1 MAMIS
6 RQVMPACDQLC
17 VFCPAMRPR
26 SRHPLKRYK
35 KMLADIFPR
44 SPDQQPNDRMI
55 NKLCEY
61 ASKNPLRIPKITT
74 SLEQRCYRELRNENI
89 SSAKVVMHIYRRLLT
104 SCKQQMPLFAGSFL
118 SIVHILL
125 DQVRHDEM
133 RIVGCE
139 ALFDFVNNQGDATY
153 MFNLEGLIPKVCHVS
168 QEMGDEERVLK
179 LRCAALQA
187 LSSLVWFMGE
197 FGQMSAEFDN
207 VVSVVLE
214 NCEASEEKLDQNTQN
229 NQDGGA
235 NQNQAI
241 SSSDAMKR
249 ATSWRNIVT
258 DRGLNVAVEDSMKPQ
273 FWSKVC
279 LHNMAKLAKEAT
291 TVRRVLESLFRYFDN
306 SNLWSPQNGV
316 AITVLLDMQCIMENC
331 GHNTHYLLCTLIKH
345 LDHKNVIKNPDMQ
358 IDIIEV
364 ATSLARVT
372 KVQSSVTIVG
382 AFSDMM
388 RHLRKSIHCSINDTD
403 LGEEVRNWNRRYR
416 AAVDECLVQLSYKVG
431 DASPILDVVAVML
444 ESISSIPVIARNTM
458 TTVYRTAQIVAALPN
473 SAYQNK
479 AFPEALFHQIL
490 LAMVSPDNETRLGAH
505 RVFSVVLVPS
515 SVCPRPSS
523 GSSLSRR
530 NSIQRTLSRTVSVFS
545 SSAALFDKLGR
556 QQIRS
561 QESMDRNGSINT
573 QQSMLNRL
581 TSSYSRAYSVKAG
594 SSDTTNVEKKHEE
607 GLSLKLKTRQ
617 ISMLLSS
624 IWVQAISPTNTPE
637 HYEAIAHTYSLVMLF
652 SRTKKSSHETLIR
665 SFQLAFSL
673 RSISLQGAGKL
684 PPSRRRS
691 LFTLSTSMIIFLGK
705 AYNFIP
711 LVVSAKAAL
720 TEKTIDPFLRLVED
734 CQLKSV
740 TTNIDST
747 MNVYG
752 SEEDD
757 DSALKLLSEIEISK
771 KQMTESFA
779 SMIVESLKKSLTDKT
794 NLIKEQLL
802 QDFLPDDVCPL
813 GAQAISE
820 IRRHPNQFESNDKTP
835 DEALDESF
843 QIDAL
848 EIQTDANTQPSSQT
862 PNFLD
867 VNQFLDSVLETSD
880 NVGRQTSPPSPSGL
894 TYKDVASQCKALQ
907 VGKEKVMH
915 FVSSSPK
922 SSDDFASFNG
932 QEDYTSLNTDHFY
945 THADNSFPSV
955 WQPSR
960 NPFVDSIS
968 AVPMSCATEYQSHS
982 NFFVLPASS
991 PYDNFLKAAGS

>member
-1 MAMIS
+1 
-6 RQVMPACDQLC
+6 MPACDQLC

-44 SPDQQPNDRMI
+44 TPDQQPNDRMI

-89 SSAKVVMHIYRRLLT
+89 GSAKVVMYIYRRLLT

-125 DQVRHDEM
+125 DQIRHDEL
-133 RIVGCE
+133 RIVGCH

-153 MFNLEGLIPKVCHVS
+153 MFNLEGLIPKVCLVS
-168 QEMGDEERVLK
+168 QEMGDEERVLR

-214 NCEASEEKLDQNTQN
+214 NCEAKEEKLDQDIQN

-235 NQNQAI
+235 GHDQTI
-241 SSSDAMKR
+241 SSDTMKR

-306 SNLWSPQNGV
+306 SNLWSPQKGV
-316 AITVLLDMQCIMENC
+316 ALTVLLDMQCIMENC

-358 IDIIEV
+358 IDIIDV
-364 ATSLARVT
+364 ATALARVT
-372 KVQSSVTIVG
+372 KVEPSVTIVG

-431 DASPILDVVAVML
+431 DAAPILDVVAVML
-444 ESISSIPVIARNTM
+444 ESISNIPVIARNTM

-505 RVFSVVLVPS
+505 RVFSVVLIPS

-523 GSSLSRR
+523 GSSLSKR

-556 QQIRS
+556 QQTS
-561 QESMDRNGSINT
+561 TQESMDRSGSINN

-581 TSSYSRAYSVKAG
+581 TSSYSRAYSVKPGTSEMA
-594 SSDTTNVEKKHEE
+594 NVERLPQEE
-607 GLSLKLKTRQ
+607 GLSLKLRTRQ
-617 ISMLLSS
+617 ISILLSS
-624 IWVQAISPTNTPE
+624 IWVQAISPSNTPE

-652 SRTKKSSHETLIR
+652 SQTKKSSHESLIR
-665 SFQLAFSL
+665 SFQLSFSL
-673 RSISLQGAGKL
+673 RSISLHGAGKL

-705 AYNFIP
+705 AFNFIP

-720 TEKTIDPFLRLVED
+720 TDRTTIDPFLRLVED
-734 CQLKSV
+734 CQLKAV
-740 TTNIDST
+740 TSNSDCMMSL
-747 MNVYG
+747 YG

-757 DSALKLLSEIEISK
+757 AAALKLLSEIEITK
-771 KQMTESFA
+771 KHSTESFA

-813 GAQAISE
+813 GAQAIPE
-820 IRRHPNQFESNDKTP
+820 IRRHPNQLESNDKTH
-835 DEALDESF
+835 DEALDEIF
-843 QIDAL
+843 PLDAL
-848 EIQTDANTQPSSQT
+848 EIHIDANAQLASQT
-862 PNFLD
+862 PSLLD
-867 VNQFLDSVLETSD
+867 VNQFLDSVLETT
-880 NVGRQTSPPSPSGL
+880 NNLGTAPSASGL
-894 TYKDVASQCKALQ
+894 TYKDVASQCEALQ
-907 VGKEKVMH
+907 EGKEKMMH
-915 FVSSSPK
+915 FVNSSPK
-922 SSDDFASFNG
+922 INESSAAFNG
-932 QEDYTSLNTDHFY
+932 QEEFNNFNTYPSYTCAANDSSPP
-945 THADNSFPSV
+945 A
-955 WQPSR
+955 WQPSG

-968 AVPMSCATEYQSHS
+968 SVPMSCATEYHQCHS
-982 NFFVLPASS
+982 NFFVLPTSS